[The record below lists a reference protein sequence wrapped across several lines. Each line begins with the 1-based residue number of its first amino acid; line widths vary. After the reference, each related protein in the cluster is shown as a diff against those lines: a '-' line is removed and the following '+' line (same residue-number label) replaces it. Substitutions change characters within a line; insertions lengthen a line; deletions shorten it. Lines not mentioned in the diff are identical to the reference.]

1 MEVIFMKLELVKAPS
16 EWLEKNI
23 EPMDINNLPD
33 NLVDIR
39 DQMNEIMVANKGI
52 GLSAN
57 QVALDMRL
65 FIFHAEGLQALSS
78 ERVNLC
84 INPEVEEYIEP
95 EIEMW
100 EGCLSFPNINLFIK
114 RHHKIKAKWINIHGK
129 ETKETLYGYDA
140 RCFLHE
146 LDHLNGITFDNYVSP
161 IDFKKAKERA
171 EDK

>member
-1 MEVIFMKLELVKAPS
+1 MKLELVKAPS

-65 FIFHAEGLQALSS
+65 FIFHA
-78 ERVNLC
+78 
-84 INPEVEEYIEP
+84 
-95 EIEMW
+95 
-100 EGCLSFPNINLFIK
+100 
-114 RHHKIKAKWINIHGK
+114 
-129 ETKETLYGYDA
+129 
-140 RCFLHE
+140 
-146 LDHLNGITFDNYVSP
+146 
-161 IDFKKAKERA
+161 
-171 EDK
+171 